1 MPGGTPL
8 RRPSVANRGR
18 GKKMKAKEW
27 ICIVGCAV
35 NFAVFAQV
43 GSPVHH
49 EGLVEYGGSQKS
61 IFDTGKAEGV
71 VSLANMSASS
81 ATFGVGAAAG
91 LDGEITV
98 LRGSQYVTKMRGDT
112 YALDLD
118 PNQSAVFAVWTTQ
131 SQWVEQAITGD
142 VVTYQDLQRFVKAR
156 AIADGIDAA
165 KPFPF
170 LLAGTPA
177 EVKWHINVD
186 RTEGRPIDR
195 QLFAKSKESFVA
207 VNQAMDIVG
216 FYSEHHPG
224 IFISVLAPGIR
235 DKDAKNAIHIHMVT
249 RDGKS
254 AGHIDD
260 VVLSKGMKL
269 FLPKVAAQ

>member
-1 MPGGTPL
+1 
-8 RRPSVANRGR
+8 
-18 GKKMKAKEW
+18 MKAKELF
-27 ICIVGCAV
+27 CIAGCAV
-35 NFAVFAQV
+35 SFAVFAQV

-61 IFDTGKAEGV
+61 MFETGKAEGV
-71 VSLANMSASS
+71 VPLADMSGSA

-98 LRGSQYVTKMRGDT
+98 LRGSPYVTKVRGDN
-112 YALDLD
+112 YALDHE

-131 SQWVEQAITGD
+131 SQWVEQAIPAD
-142 VVTYQDLQRFVKAR
+142 VVTYQELQRLIRDR
-156 AIADGIDAA
+156 AISAGIDVA

-170 LLAGTPA
+170 LLTGTPA

-186 RTEGRPIDR
+186 RTEGKPIDS
-195 QLFAKSKESFVA
+195 QLFSKSKASFVA

-216 FYSEHHPG
+216 FYSENHPG
-224 IFISVLAPGIR
+224 IFISVLAPGIK
-235 DKDAKNAIHIHMVT
+235 DKDVKNAIHIHMVT
-249 RDGKS
+249 RDSKS

-260 VVLSKGMKL
+260 VALANGMKL
-269 FLPKVAAQ
+269 FLPKMAGR

>member
-1 MPGGTPL
+1 
-8 RRPSVANRGR
+8 
-18 GKKMKAKEW
+18 MKAKELV
-27 ICIVGCAV
+27 CIVGCAAS
-35 NFAVFAQV
+35 FAVFAQV

-49 EGLVEYGGSQKS
+49 EGLLEYCGSQKS
-61 IFDTGKAEGV
+61 IFETGKAEGV
-71 VSLANMSASS
+71 VPLAAMSGSA

-98 LRGSQYVTKMRGDT
+98 LRGSPYVTKVRGDH
-112 YALDLD
+112 YALDHD

-131 SQWVEQAITGD
+131 SQWVEQAIPGD
-142 VVTYQDLQRFVKAR
+142 VVTYQDLQRFIKDR
-156 AIADGIDAA
+156 AITAGIDAA

-170 LLAGTPA
+170 LLTGTPV

-186 RTEGRPIDR
+186 RTEGKPIDS
-195 QLFAKSKESFVA
+195 QLFAKSKASFIA

-224 IFISVLAPGIR
+224 IFISVLAPGI
-235 DKDAKNAIHIHMVT
+235 KDNSVENAIHIHMVT
-249 RDGKS
+249 RDGQS

-260 VVLSKGMKL
+260 VVLSTGMSL
-269 FLPKVAAQ
+269 LLPKVAGN

>member
-1 MPGGTPL
+1 
-8 RRPSVANRGR
+8 
-18 GKKMKAKEW
+18 MKAKELV
-27 ICIVGCAV
+27 CVVGCAAS
-35 NFAVFAQV
+35 FAVFGQI
-43 GSPVHH
+43 GSPVRH
-49 EGLVEYGGSQKS
+49 EGLVEYRGSQKS
-61 IFDTGKAEGV
+61 IFETGKAEGV
-71 VSLANMSASS
+71 VPLAAMSGSA

-98 LRGSQYVTKMRGDT
+98 LRGSPYVTKMRGGA
-112 YALDLD
+112 YALDHD
-118 PNQSAVFAVWTTQ
+118 PTQSAVFAVWTTQ
-131 SQWVEQAITGD
+131 SQWLEQAIPAD
-142 VVTYQDLQRFVKAR
+142 VVTYQDLQRFVKDR
-156 AIADGIDAA
+156 AIAAGIDVAI
-165 KPFPF
+165 PFPF
-170 LLAGTPA
+170 LLGGTPA

-186 RTEGRPIDR
+186 RTEARPIDR

>member
-1 MPGGTPL
+1 
-8 RRPSVANRGR
+8 
-18 GKKMKAKEW
+18 MKAKELV
-27 ICIVGCAV
+27 CVVGCAAS
-35 NFAVFAQV
+35 FAVFGQI
-43 GSPVHH
+43 GSPVRH
-49 EGLVEYGGSQKS
+49 EGLVEYRGSQKS
-61 IFDTGKAEGV
+61 IFETGKAEGV
-71 VSLANMSASS
+71 VPLAAMSGSA

-98 LRGSQYVTKMRGDT
+98 LRGS
-112 YALDLD
+112 
-118 PNQSAVFAVWTTQ
+118 
-131 SQWVEQAITGD
+131 
-142 VVTYQDLQRFVKAR
+142 
-156 AIADGIDAA
+156 
-165 KPFPF
+165 F
-170 LLAGTPA
+170 LLGGTPA

-186 RTEGRPIDR
+186 RTEARPIDR

>member
-1 MPGGTPL
+1 
-8 RRPSVANRGR
+8 
-18 GKKMKAKEW
+18 MKAKEW

-118 PNQSAVFAVWTTQ
+118 PNQSAVFAVWT
-131 SQWVEQAITGD
+131 
-142 VVTYQDLQRFVKAR
+142 
-156 AIADGIDAA
+156 